1 MKRRALLVNG
11 GMLLGGALALAACA
25 APPPPAPLAADGK
38 PLPKLYP
45 IKPADA
51 SAITYRMLD
60 GMNQLRAARSLTPLT
75 LDPSLTAASA
85 THARDMAVQNRP
97 WHFGSDGSSPLV
109 RVQRAGYTG
118 VLDGELISETF
129 QTELETLSAWMNEA
143 DTRAVIMDPKSTQMG
158 FAWFQEPSGKIWW
171 CMVTGHA
178 AGLGDPSY
186 GAPDASMGPRPTQLG
201 PTR

>member
-1 MKRRALLVNG
+1 MERRAFVVNG

-25 APPPPAPLAADGK
+25 APPPVPLAADGK

-60 GMNQLRAARSLTPLT
+60 GVNQLRAARSLTPLT
-75 LDPSLTAASA
+75 LDSSLTAASA

-171 CMVTGHA
+171 CLVTGHA
-178 AGLGDPSY
+178 AGPDDPSY
-186 GAPDASMGPRPTQLG
+186 GAPDASMGPRPTYND

>member
-1 MKRRALLVNG
+1 MERRAFVVNG

-25 APPPPAPLAADGK
+25 APPPVPLAADGK

-60 GMNQLRAARSLTPLT
+60 GVNQLRAARSLTPLT
-75 LDPSLTAASA
+75 LDSSLTAASA

-143 DTRAVIMDPKSTQMG
+143 DTRAVIMYPKSTQMG

-171 CMVTGHA
+171 CLVTGHA
-178 AGLGDPSY
+178 AGPDDPSY
-186 GAPDASMGPRPTQLG
+186 GAPDASMGPRPTYND